1 MNKHEFIK
9 ELRAYLTEN
18 LPAASVED
26 SIRYYEDYIA
36 QQVRNGQS
44 EDQVIAALGDPRIIG
59 KNVVDALAR
68 QKASGRPGEYASS
81 GASASEGGSGR
92 ASGKSTLTGKLKVYG
107 IIALVVLV
115 ILVVLIAVTK
125 VLAFFFPLIAVIA
138 IITLIFRRSGGGR

>member
-1 MNKHEFIK
+1 MSKHEFIK

-18 LPAASVED
+18 LSDGSVED
-26 SIRYYEDYIA
+26 SVRYYEDYIV
-36 QQVRNGQS
+36 QQVKNGQS
-44 EDQVIAALGDPRIIG
+44 EAEVIAGLGDPRIIG

-68 QKASGRPGEYASS
+68 QKTSGRPGEYAYSDT
-81 GASASEGGSGR
+81 SASEGKDGG
-92 ASGKSTLTGKLKVYG
+92 AFGKSTLTGKLKVYG

-138 IITLIFRRSGGGR
+138 IITLIFRRGGRGR